1 MMEIQLRMM
10 DAQIVRLIQ
19 DISATK
25 NCYKHL
31 FVINVKKIAL
41 NVLILTPKLIA
52 YNVI

>member
-1 MMEIQLRMM
+1 MMETQLRMM
-10 DAQIVRLIQ
+10 DALIIKQ
-19 DISATK
+19 MLDISATK

>member
-10 DAQIVRLIQ
+10 DALIVRLKQ
-19 DISATK
+19 DISAPK

-31 FVINVKKIAL
+31 FVINVRDTAL

-52 YNVI
+52 